1 MMSGPHLRIVT
12 PEITIVTERH
22 RRPLGPGHIRPTL
35 TLLVVRP
42 AASPA
47 TAHRILVMAGRRDNV
62 DSIDELLVASAEPGP
77 VTGELFDAAAV
88 EMWEAEGGPVYQR
101 A

>member
-1 MMSGPHLRIVT
+1 MMSGPYLRIVT
-12 PEITIVTERH
+12 PETTIVTEQH
-22 RRPLGPGHIRPTL
+22 QRPLRPGHIRPTL

-47 TAHRILVMAGRRDNV
+47 TAHRLLMMVGRRDNV
-62 DSIDELLVASAEPGP
+62 DSIDELLTAEPRP
-77 VTGELFDAAAV
+77 ATGDLPDAAAV
-88 EMWEAEGGPVYQR
+88 ERWETEGGPVHQR